1 MFKPTDAP
9 GIPVGKLHDRV
20 IAGRAVGK
28 QFGGPKLKD
37 GNANDDVFV
46 IVGVTLA
53 MAVKASG

>member
-1 MFKPTDAP
+1 MLLGFRSESCTS
-9 GIPVGKLHDRV
+9 RV